1 MKPAILGIAG
11 PRLLP
16 EERAL
21 FLAHRPQGVILFA
34 RNIENPLQ
42 LAELEAD
49 LRDALPA
56 EAVLMVDQEGG
67 RVARLRPPH
76 WPPLGPAGALT
87 TEEEAYAHG
96 AALGAMVRAAGF
108 DVAAAPVLDLRL
120 PGASDVIGDRALSD
134 DPATVARLGLELATG
149 ILDAGVTP
157 VMKHIPGHGRA
168 LVDSHVALPRVPAS
182 DLAADFLPFEHC
194 RELPWAMTAHVV
206 YEQYDPHRPATL
218 SRVIIGRV
226 IRGIIGFKGT
236 LVSDDLAM
244 QALTGAPAERAQAAL
259 DAGCDVALYCAGDMP
274 ANQAILEALADER

>member
-1 MKPAILGIAG
+1 MKRAILGIAG

-21 FLAHRPQGVILFA
+21 FLTHRPQGVILFA

-87 TEEEAYAHG
+87 TEAEAYAHG

-108 DVAAAPVLDLRL
+108 DVAAAPVLDLRI